1 MITTG
6 TDTME
11 ELAVLCAMIY
21 GGEAPIVLTGANRP
35 ASNPG
40 ADGPA
45 NLLDAVALAA
55 SPAASGLGAV
65 VAFGGEIH
73 AAMSVR
79 KVDSTGPAAFGSPGA
94 GPLGRIVEGRVWLH
108 ARPLRPA
115 PLAVERLAH
124 RVADRDRG
132 ARRRRRAARAGG
144 RERRR
149 RGRWSRSAPATSRP
163 RCWPQLRDAAARVP
177 VLVTCRPERSS
188 MLFDTY
194 GFEGAEGDVR
204 ASGAVCV
211 PFLSPHAARIALLCC
226 LGAGL
231 DRDGD
236 RRGAGAVGRA
246 AERAGALK
254 RAGIRVAPGG
264 GSLRPRAFGV
274 VLLRHRP
281 CVLAI
286 HPPVAPLDAAE
297 RTTRDTRSPPPQ
309 QPIGSSASTGPR
321 GGARGTAGSAR

>member
-1 MITTG
+1 MAQSPTAQQRPVRLIAVGGTIAMQGERAVPSLDAAGLLDGLPGLAARHTLEAETLLSVPGPQLSLDQALQVARRAAAAARSGEGVVVTTG
-6 TDTME
+6 TDTMQE
-11 ELAVLCAMIY
+11 VAVLCAMTY
-21 GGEAPIVLTGANRP
+21 GGESPIVLTGANRP

-55 SPAASGLGAV
+55 APAASGLGVV
-65 VAFGGEIH
+65 VAFGGAIH

-94 GPLGRIVEGRVWLH
+94 GPLGRIVERRVWLH
-108 ARPLRPA
+108 AKPLRPP

-124 RVADRDRG
+124 RVEIVTSALGDDGELLGQAAASGDGVVLVAFG
-132 ARRRRRAARAGG
+132 AGHVSPPMLAR
-144 RERRR
+144 
-149 RGRWSRSAPATSRP
+149 
-163 RCWPQLRDAAARVP
+163 LRQAAARVP

-204 ASGAVCV
+204 DSGAVCV

-231 DRDGD
+231 DRD
-236 RRGAGAVGRA
+236 AIAV
-246 AERAGALK
+246 AL
-254 RAGIRVAPGG
+254 APW
-264 GSLRPRAFGV
+264 
-274 VLLRHRP
+274 
-281 CVLAI
+281 
-286 HPPVAPLDAAE
+286 DA
-297 RTTRDTRSPPPQ
+297 R
-309 QPIGSSASTGPR
+309 
-321 GGARGTAGSAR
+321 